1 MNRPIRYEFVSNFE
15 SDETADKECTKY
27 YQICYFPQKNK
38 HQVRKFLIDKNY
50 DYKSV
55 KDHYVSKE
63 KLQQLLMLSDL
74 VKFAKQ
80 TPIEVEHQFTL
91 QNAFDF
97 VNGTKR
103 EEEVINT
110 NPQSSEPSNTESN

>member
-1 MNRPIRYEFVSNFE
+1 MNRPIRYEFVSNFD
-15 SDETADKECTKY
+15 SNETADKECTKY

-63 KLQQLLMLSDL
+63 KLQQFM
-74 VKFAKQ
+74 KNKKCNEYKIFA
-80 TPIEVEHQFTL
+80 VYNL
-91 QNAFDF
+91 DN
-97 VNGTKR
+97 
-103 EEEVINT
+103 INYPTMAEIITCQSNMITT
-110 NPQSSEPSNTESN
+110 NYKYYGCSPF